1 MNIKHIMYG
10 CIAVFFITAS
20 CCLISITHFEKNKTT
35 VQYSAY
41 RGGLTLTKETTGD
54 ISDTVKEM
62 SKEVLECTQ

>member
-35 VQYSAY
+35 VQYGDRLSI
-41 RGGLTLTKETTGD
+41 TKETTGD

-62 SKEVLECTQ
+62 NKELLECTR